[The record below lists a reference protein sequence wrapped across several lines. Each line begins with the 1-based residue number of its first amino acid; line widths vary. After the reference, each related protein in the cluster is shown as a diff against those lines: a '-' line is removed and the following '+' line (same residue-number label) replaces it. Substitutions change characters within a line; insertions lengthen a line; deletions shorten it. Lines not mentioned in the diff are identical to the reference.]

1 MAWTTSADLRA
12 RPTFG
17 TTAATA
23 VRQAGQFAAQA
34 TRVVHGSRQTQ
45 TVTALTVLSIGAL
58 TPVLPVAVTA
68 SALLL
73 SGSIL
78 VALGAGANLASATQ
92 SSKKTSSS
100 DDQPNRTNGYG
111 ADASQGNSAPVSNYM
126 QARQRHAGKPPHSG
140 RSKPENHK
148 ASAIDPNHDWADLMA
163 RINHELRTPLNAVI
177 GFSEVM
183 SLEMFGPIGNERYQ
197 DYLRHINDSAGEL
210 LKSAEDTLALTAL
223 LTNHRDAVV
232 REVCTLHQAVV
243 EAWAFVERK
252 ATVRNIRIEY
262 AIGAEIEVLNEPRAL
277 RQIFV
282 NLLSEAIARTEDDHT
297 ISLVAIPDGE
307 LIEVVATVRQER
319 TEIAARNGS
328 LAITLARTLLEMQGT
343 SLLEIKPATGG
354 WTAVTVLD
362 RAAQEDLFASRRAT
376 VADNG
381 HQARRYA

>member
-1 MAWTTSADLRA
+1 M
-12 RPTFG
+12 
-17 TTAATA
+17 
-23 VRQAGQFAAQA
+23 
-34 TRVVHGSRQTQ
+34 HGSRQTQ

-68 SALLL
+68 SALLV

-78 VALGAGANLASATQ
+78 VALGTGANLASATQ
-92 SSKKTSSS
+92 PMKKTSASEDAQNDRDTS
-100 DDQPNRTNGYG
+100 G
-111 ADASQGNSAPVSNYM
+111 AEAAKPSRAPISNYM
-126 QARQRHAGKPPHSG
+126 QARNRYAGEPPQRE
-140 RSKPENHK
+140 RRKPENSK
-148 ASAIDPNHDWADLMA
+148 ASALDPNHDWADLMA

-223 LTNHRDAVV
+223 LTNHRDAV
-232 REVCTLHQAVV
+232 RDVCTLHQAVV

-252 ATVRNIRIEY
+252 AVARNIRIEY

-282 NLLSEAIARTEDDHT
+282 NLLSEAISRTEDGHT

-307 LIEVVATVRQER
+307 LIEVVTTVRHER
-319 TEIAARNGS
+319 TDVAARNGS
-328 LAITLARTLLEMQGT
+328 LAIALARTLLEMQGT
-343 SLLEIKPATGG
+343 SLLEIEPATGG

-362 RAAQEDLFASRRAT
+362 RAAQEDLFASRRSAAA
-376 VADNG
+376 ADQRHG
-381 HQARRYA
+381 ERRYA

>member
-1 MAWTTSADLRA
+1 M
-12 RPTFG
+12 
-17 TTAATA
+17 
-23 VRQAGQFAAQA
+23 
-34 TRVVHGSRQTQ
+34 
-45 TVTALTVLSIGAL
+45 TALTVLSIGAL